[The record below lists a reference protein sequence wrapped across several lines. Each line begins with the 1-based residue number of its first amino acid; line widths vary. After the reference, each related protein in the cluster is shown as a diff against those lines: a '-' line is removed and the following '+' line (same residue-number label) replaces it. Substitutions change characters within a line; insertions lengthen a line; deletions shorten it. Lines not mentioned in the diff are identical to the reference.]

1 MIPDGGFEILIRK
14 EERLKIKEPSI
25 QAKLEKEQN
34 KEGDEEVDI
43 KADIKEI
50 KNKLIVKDQQ
60 SQSWFPE
67 KDKLGKMNQKNKI
80 KQNPK
85 NRET

>member
-34 KEGDEEVDI
+34 EEVDI

-50 KNKLIVKDQQ
+50 KKHAYSKGSTKAKLI
-60 SQSWFPE
+60 P
-67 KDKLGKMNQKNKI
+67 GKRQ
-80 KQNPK
+80 
-85 NRET
+85 TW

>member
-34 KEGDEEVDI
+34 KEGDEEIDI
-43 KADIKEI
+43 KSDIKEI
-50 KNKLIVKDQQ
+50 ENKLIVKDEQ
-60 SQSWFPE
+60 SQSWFLE
-67 KDKLGKMNQKNKI
+67 NDKPGKSNQKN
-80 KQNPK
+80 P
-85 NRET
+85 ED

>member
-1 MIPDGGFEILIRK
+1 MIPVGGFEILIRK

-50 KNKLIVKDQQ
+50 KKQVYSKGSTKPKLI
-60 SQSWFPE
+60 P
-67 KDKLGKMNQKNKI
+67 
-80 KQNPK
+80 
-85 NRET
+85 

>member
-43 KADIKEI
+43 KANIKEI
-50 KNKLIVKDQQ
+50 KKQVYSKGSTKPKLI
-60 SQSWFPE
+60 P
-67 KDKLGKMNQKNKI
+67 
-80 KQNPK
+80 
-85 NRET
+85 